1 MCVYYDFSLGY
12 CTMPLDNAD
21 IAILNTLRRD
31 ARITNQELAE
41 RVGLSASACS
51 RRIQRLQQD
60 GVISGYGAT
69 IDETALGRGLAVL
82 IFITLSQQSE
92 EFLEAFEHAVRD
104 SPGMRD
110 GTIAECY
117 LLSGRYDYMM
127 RVAMRD
133 MADYETFH
141 KEQLSRLPGVARVET
156 SFAMRN
162 IMS

>member
-1 MCVYYDFSLGY
+1 M
-12 CTMPLDNAD
+12 
-21 IAILNTLRRD
+21 
-31 ARITNQELAE
+31 
-41 RVGLSASACS
+41 
-51 RRIQRLQQD
+51 
-60 GVISGYGAT
+60 ISGYGAT
-69 IDETALGRGLAVL
+69 IDEAALGRSMAVL

-92 EFLEAFEHAVRD
+92 EFLEAFERAVRN

-127 RVAMRD
+127 RVATRD

-162 IMS
+162 VAP

>member
-1 MCVYYDFSLGY
+1 
-12 CTMPLDNAD
+12 MPLDDAD
-21 IAILNTLRRD
+21 IGILNVLRRD
-31 ARITNQELAE
+31 ARITNQELAAK
-41 RVGLSASACS
+41 VGLSPSACS
-51 RRIQRLQQD
+51 RRIQRLQQ
-60 GVISGYGAT
+60 
-69 IDETALGRGLAVL
+69 
-82 IFITLSQQSE
+82 SE
-92 EFLEAFEHAVRD
+92 EFLEAFERAVRN

-141 KEQLSRLPGVARVET
+141 KEQHSRLPGVARVET

-162 IMS
+162 VAP

>member
-1 MCVYYDFSLGY
+1 M
-12 CTMPLDNAD
+12 TLDDAD
-21 IAILNTLRRD
+21 IAILNVLRRD
-31 ARITNQELAE
+31 ARITNQELADK
-41 RVGLSASACS
+41 VGLSPSACS

-69 IDETALGRGLAVL
+69 IDEAAVGRGLAVL

-92 EFLEAFEHAVRD
+92 EFLQAFENAVRD

-110 GTIAECY
+110 GTIAECF

-162 IMS
+162 VSPESG

>member
-1 MCVYYDFSLGY
+1 
-12 CTMPLDNAD
+12 MPLDDAD
-21 IAILNTLRRD
+21 IGILNVLRRD
-31 ARITNQELAE
+31 ARITNQKLAAK
-41 RVGLSASACS
+41 VGLSPSACS

-69 IDETALGRGLAVL
+69 IDEAALGRGMAVL
-82 IFITLSQQSE
+82 IFITLNQQSE
-92 EFLEAFEHAVRD
+92 EFLEAFERAVRN

-162 IMS
+162 VAP